1 MTTEELL
8 QSFASE
14 AADLENQGQYAEA
27 ADYYALRVFTG
38 LVQDHFKYGRSARLA
53 LAHTLSALVCDVQAG
68 QLRRA
73 RRFFEILRPF
83 YRDMI
88 EEVDDVVL
96 AGLLEEWLGDGLLV
110 LGDETARTH
119 YQRAQRAY
127 ETESNP
133 ERNWAFEEEFDY
145 AYWAFEAFMESED
158 HSMLDDI
165 EYDFGQR
172 IQFKLDLVDEFLD
185 E

>member
-14 AADLENQGQYAEA
+14 AANLKNQGQYAEA

-38 LVQDHFKYGRSARLA
+38 LVQDHFKYGRSAQLA

-68 QLRRA
+68 QRRRA

-119 YQRAQRAY
+119 YQRAQQAY

-145 AYWAFEAFMESED
+145 AYWAFEAFMESEGRP
-158 HSMLDDI
+158 LPDDF
-165 EYDFGQR
+165 EFDFER
-172 IQFKLDLVDEFLD
+172 RVQFKLHFVDESLT

>member
-1 MTTEELL
+1 MTVKELL
-8 QSFASE
+8 QSLASE
-14 AADLENQGQYAEA
+14 AADLENQGRYGEA
-27 ADYYALRVFTG
+27 ADYYALRAFTG
-38 LVQDHFKYGRSARLA
+38 LVQDDFKYGRSAQLSF
-53 LAHTLSALVCDVQAG
+53 AHTLSALVCDVRAG
-68 QLRRA
+68 QRHQA

-83 YRDMI
+83 YTDTI
-88 EEVDDVVL
+88 EDVDDVVL
-96 AGLLEEWLGDGLLV
+96 AGLLEEWLGDCLLV
-110 LGDETARTH
+110 LEDATARTH
-119 YQRAQRAY
+119 YQRAQRVY

-133 ERNWAFEEEFDY
+133 GRNWAFEEEFNY

-158 HSMLDDI
+158 HSMPDDI